1 MKSILASI
9 LLLFAT
15 CAWLQANAPTLLITQ
30 AAEIAQAD
38 LESRN
43 LQGEIFIEQINFKK
57 GGGIT
62 GDPAYWE
69 VLWSKAFPAQTKG
82 RSEIGLR
89 ITMDGNYKRSVR

>member
-1 MKSILASI
+1 MKSILAAT

-15 CAWLQANAPTLLITQ
+15 CSLLLANPPAMLISQ

-43 LQGEIFIEQINFKK
+43 LQGTIFIEQINYKK
-57 GGGIT
+57 GGGLS
-62 GDPAYWE
+62 GDPSYWE
-69 VLWSKAFPAQTKG
+69 VLWSKPFPAQTKG

-89 ITMDGNYKRSVR
+89 ITMDGNYKRSVK